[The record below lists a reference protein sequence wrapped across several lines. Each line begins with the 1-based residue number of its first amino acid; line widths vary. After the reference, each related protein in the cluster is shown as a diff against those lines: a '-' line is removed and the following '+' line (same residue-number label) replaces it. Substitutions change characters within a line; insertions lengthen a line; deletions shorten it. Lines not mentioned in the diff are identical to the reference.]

1 MTRLGRG
8 AAALALAGAALA
20 VGCTRGDGR
29 IYDHRAD
36 AAGQLEAAAR
46 RAAAG
51 NKRVL
56 AIIGGDW

>member
-1 MTRLGRG
+1 MTGLGRG
-8 AAALALAGAALA
+8 VATLALAAAALAS
-20 VGCTRGDGR
+20 GCARSDGR
-29 IYDHRAD
+29 IYDPRAD
-36 AAGQLEAAAR
+36 AARQLEAAAR